1 MKTNKLL
8 IDTYIDRLS
17 KIAVSIKMLYDKLN
31 VELNEDKIKE
41 LNNYLDIA
49 LNAENNIYQE
59 IDEDILLS
67 NQFFNRVTYL
77 LQNQDLKFKDQ
88 IENRITRYL
97 ASRKYLNPFLST
109 LNHQEDK
116 EEENSAI
123 IRTQFSLDYTIK
135 VFAQIEEE
143 LNNQNIDLRKKC
155 SLITAKNNTLFANK
169 ILLDLTKEQ
178 LDNFDGRK
186 RCITFKH
193 NKDVISS
200 FYRVSSLEIINLT
213 TSALLNHQENI
224 YTEIELK
231 AALKLLNREELFEI
245 IKSYYEN
252 TTKHP
257 LYKSL
262 AENNPNHQLIIKI
275 INNAIDNFIET
286 SKKRK

>member
-155 SLITAKNNTLFANK
+155 SLITAIYNTLFAM
-169 ILLDLTKEQ
+169 
-178 LDNFDGRK
+178 
-186 RCITFKH
+186 
-193 NKDVISS
+193 
-200 FYRVSSLEIINLT
+200 
-213 TSALLNHQENI
+213 
-224 YTEIELK
+224 
-231 AALKLLNREELFEI
+231 
-245 IKSYYEN
+245 
-252 TTKHP
+252 
-257 LYKSL
+257 
-262 AENNPNHQLIIKI
+262 
-275 INNAIDNFIET
+275 
-286 SKKRK
+286 

>member
-49 LNAENNIYQE
+49 LNEENNIYKE

-123 IRTQFSLDYTIK
+123 ITTQFSLDYTIK

-143 LNNQNIDLRKKC
+143 LNNQNIDLRKKS

-193 NKDVISS
+193 NKDVVSS

-245 IKSYYEN
+245 MKSYYEN
-252 TTKHP
+252 TTKHSF
-257 LYKSL
+257 YKSL
-262 AENNPNHQLIIKI
+262 AENNPNHQLIIEI
-275 INNAIDNFIET
+275 INNAIDNFLET